1 MNESQKLVHWNNLM
15 RDGAKEKQ
23 HQRQT
28 ESESVDMCTY
38 NGIQNWEFLQKNWK
52 WKRIVYVVVKV
63 TWTRN
68 ENKRHC
74 AFR

>member
-1 MNESQKLVHWNNLM
+1 M

-38 NGIQNWEFLQKNWK
+38 NGIPNWEYLQKIESE
-52 WKRIVYVVVKV
+52 RELCI
-63 TWTRN
+63 
-68 ENKRHC
+68 
-74 AFR
+74 